1 MQAIIFNPHLP
12 VTRKT
17 YKASDRMCDV
27 ISDEFH
33 LLQTMCRFGIALG
46 CGERTVEE
54 VCEAAGVDTAT
65 FLAVANYIHTDG
77 NAAAMNLEDVSVQCL
92 TDYLERAH
100 NYFLSF
106 QLPAIRRKLLEA
118 INCAENRDVAFLI
131 LKFFDEYIG
140 DVRRHMQYENKH
152 VFTYVRSLLGGTRPQ
167 GFEIARFE
175 KSHLGVDKKLQELKN
190 IIIKYYT
197 SPTTPEHLNMV
208 LFDIFECEADLRTHC
223 RLEDDLF
230 VPAVK
235 ILELSTE
242 QAADKDSASNAETN
256 PENRLSERECDIVR
270 CVVRGMANKEIAAQL
285 FISLNTVLTHRKN
298 ISRKLNIH
306 SVAGLTIYAIAAGLV
321 SLEEVGIK

>member
-1 MQAIIFNPHLP
+1 MTH
-12 VTRKT
+12 KT
-17 YKASDRMCDV
+17 YKATDRMCDV
-27 ISDEFH
+27 ISSEFH
-33 LLQTMCRFGIALG
+33 LLQTMCRFGISLG

-54 VCEAAGVDTAT
+54 VCNEAGVDTAT

-77 NAAAMNLEDVSVQCL
+77 NAAAMNLENVSVQCL

-152 VFTYVRSLLGGTRPQ
+152 VFTYVRSLLGGTRQQ

-197 SPTTPEHLNMV
+197 SPTTPEQLNMV

-223 RLEDDLF
+223 HLEDDLF

-235 ILELSTE
+235 ILELTAE
-242 QAADKDSASNAETN
+242 QSAGKDGEDEAGAGAAGQ
-256 PENRLSERECDIVR
+256 LSERECEIVR
-270 CVVRGMANKEIAAQL
+270 CVVRGMANKQIAEQL

-321 SLEEVGIK
+321 SLEEAGIK

>member
-1 MQAIIFNPHLP
+1 MRCN
-12 VTRKT
+12 
-17 YKASDRMCDV
+17 
-27 ISDEFH
+27 E
-33 LLQTMCRFGIALG
+33 GIG
-46 CGERTVEE
+46 E
-54 VCEAAGVDTAT
+54 VCQSGLRLDHVGILFGCAASLFD
-65 FLAVANYIHTDG
+65 
-77 NAAAMNLEDVSVQCL
+77 
-92 TDYLERAH
+92 ERAVTAVSGAYAFKRGNGRFDVGH
-100 NYFLSF
+100 NRIVGRHILS
-106 QLPAIRRKLLEA
+106 LPSLL
-118 INCAENRDVAFLI
+118 NCAENRDVAFLI

-235 ILELSTE
+235 ILELSAE

>member
-1 MQAIIFNPHLP
+1 M
-12 VTRKT
+12 
-17 YKASDRMCDV
+17 
-27 ISDEFH
+27 
-33 LLQTMCRFGIALG
+33 
-46 CGERTVEE
+46 
-54 VCEAAGVDTAT
+54 
-65 FLAVANYIHTDG
+65 
-77 NAAAMNLEDVSVQCL
+77 
-92 TDYLERAH
+92 
-100 NYFLSF
+100 
-106 QLPAIRRKLLEA
+106 
-118 INCAENRDVAFLI
+118 
-131 LKFFDEYIG
+131 
-140 DVRRHMQYENKH
+140 
-152 VFTYVRSLLGGTRPQ
+152 
-167 GFEIARFE
+167 
-175 KSHLGVDKKLQELKN
+175 QELKN

-208 LFDIFECEADLRTHC
+208 LFDIFECEAVLRTHC